1 MGQLDFPLAGHVKRS
16 LPDGKHTH
24 LKQNLFSCN
33 IFAAE
38 ADEPITRKN
47 WIEMTSVTIQKP
59 GSRSDSPKK
68 NRSRCP
74 RKPRRHIAQV
84 TPMLYLRPL
93 GLAETSL
100 QFRAFDAGY
109 IENLCAGDRV
119 TQEHFVGYFTEL
131 LQLKLRSRLQSP
143 QAIEDVRQETFA
155 RVLAT
160 LRRENALRRPE
171 SFGAF
176 VNTVCNNVLL
186 EHYRSSG
193 RSQSLDQEGTP
204 EPQATGTDVVS
215 MIAATQLKA
224 KVREILLELPLRDRS
239 LLKAV
244 FLEERDREDVCR
256 EFGVDREYL
265 RVLLHRAKQDFKVE
279 YLKRM
284 NLGMNARPAETI

>member
-1 MGQLDFPLAGHVKRS
+1 MTLPLEKPTSRSSSPSQKRNRSCGGQL
-16 LPDGKHTH
+16 
-24 LKQNLFSCN
+24 
-33 IFAAE
+33 
-38 ADEPITRKN
+38 
-47 WIEMTSVTIQKP
+47 
-59 GSRSDSPKK
+59 
-68 NRSRCP
+68 
-74 RKPRRHIAQV
+74 RRHVAQV

-109 IENLCAGDRV
+109 IENLCAGDRA

-160 LRRENALRRPE
+160 LRKENALRRPE

-186 EHYRSSG
+186 EHYRSSS
-193 RSQSLDQEGTP
+193 RSQSLDEEGSP
-204 EPQATGTDVVS
+204 EPQATGADVVS
-215 MIAATQLKA
+215 MIAATQLNA

-265 RVLLHRAKQDFKVE
+265 RVLLHRAKQEFKIE

-284 NLGMNARPAETI
+284 NLAMNARPAETI